1 MTCVEERT
9 RLVDEFSHQVRR
21 HFPVVIWESLFLER
35 TGQAHFGTAVRTLL
49 CVECPASGPLTRD
62 GVLAALARLVRTHG
76 GRLDPC
82 SGDFAFVSFAEPA
95 QALRVATEL
104 QRAAARAR
112 LRMGMLTARCNLAR
126 GQVLDCEIVM
136 LLGEQRARAE
146 ALAARAAAGTVQMS
160 PETYDA
166 LEGMGDALGSYLV
179 MAEFD
184 GDVLTEISLTIPP
197 DVSADVSTFA
207 GLGLT

>member
-9 RLVDEFSHQVRR
+9 RLVYEFSQQLRR
-21 HFPVVIWESLFLER
+21 HFPAAIWRSLFEER
-35 TGQAHFGTAVRTLL
+35 TGQAQFGTAVRTLL
-49 CVECPASGPLTRD
+49 CVECPESGPLTRN
-62 GVLAALARLVRTHG
+62 GVIAALARLVRAHG
-76 GRLDPC
+76 GRVDPC
-82 SGDFAFVSFAEPA
+82 SDDYAFVSFSDPR

-126 GQVLDCEIVM
+126 GQVADCEIVM

-146 ALAARAAAGTVQMS
+146 ALADRAARGTVQMS

-166 LEGMGDALGSYLV
+166 LEGMGDDLGSFLV
-179 MAEFD
+179 MAEFE
-184 GDVLTEISLTIPP
+184 GDVLSEISLTVPP

>member
-1 MTCVEERT
+1 MTHVAERT

-21 HFPVVIWESLFLER
+21 HFPVAVWKSLFMDR
-35 TGQAHFGTAVRTLL
+35 TSQAQFGTAVRTVL
-49 CVECPASGPLTRD
+49 CVECPESGPLTRD

-76 GRLDPC
+76 GRVDPC
-82 SGDFAFVSFAEPA
+82 SDEYAFVSFAGPRE
-95 QALRVATEL
+95 ALRVATEL

-126 GQVLDCEIVM
+126 GQVLDCEILM
-136 LLGEQRARAE
+136 LLGEQRARAG
-146 ALAARAAAGTVQMS
+146 ALADRAAAGTVQMS

-166 LEGMGDALGSYLV
+166 LEGMGDDLGSYLV
-179 MAEFD
+179 MAEFEND
-184 GDVLTEISLTIPP
+184 LLTEISLTIPP

>member
-1 MTCVEERT
+1 V
-9 RLVDEFSHQVRR
+9 
-21 HFPVVIWESLFLER
+21 WNSLFLER
-35 TGQAHFGTAVRTLL
+35 TGQAQFGTAVRTLL
-49 CVECPASGPLTRD
+49 CVECPDAGPLTRD
-62 GVLAALARLVRTHG
+62 GVLAALSRLVRTHG
-76 GRLDPC
+76 GRVDPC
-82 SGDFAFVSFAEPA
+82 SDRFAFVSFADPR

-126 GQVLDCEIVM
+126 GQVFDCEIVM

-146 ALAARAAAGTVQMS
+146 ALAGRASQGTVQMS

-166 LEGMGDALGSYLV
+166 LEGAGDDLGSYLV

-197 DVSADVSTFA
+197 CVSADVSTFA